1 MVQLAGRDTN
11 TSSDS
16 WQYSAD
22 RPIKQ
27 ELQNFDNL
35 RGTDI
40 TSETSLSGAGA
51 RLMMTYNITIG
62 QDETILFGKTFTRR
76 G

>member
-1 MVQLAGRDTN
+1 MVQLAGRHTN

-16 WQYSAD
+16 WYYSAD

-40 TSETSLSGAGA
+40 TSEVSLSGAGA
-51 RLMMTYNITIG
+51 RLVMTSNITIG
-62 QDETILFGKTFTRR
+62 QDDMILFGWTFTRL

>member
-22 RPIKQ
+22 KPIKQ

-51 RLMMTYNITIG
+51 RLMMT
-62 QDETILFGKTFTRR
+62 
-76 G
+76 